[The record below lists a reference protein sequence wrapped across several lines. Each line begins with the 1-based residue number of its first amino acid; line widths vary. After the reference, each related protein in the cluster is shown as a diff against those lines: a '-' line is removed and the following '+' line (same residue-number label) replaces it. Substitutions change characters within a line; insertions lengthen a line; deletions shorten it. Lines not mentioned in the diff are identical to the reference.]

1 MERGLKNTF
10 IYHSIKPLFFGSL
23 FAAATVWLVFA
34 IIDFHTVNVIFAA
47 TFEFVTFLTFL
58 VSFIQICYCLYCY
71 ISYQRYQYKV
81 ITDPDNIIVIEGL
94 QGSGKSLTIKQ
105 QLVILSEAYWSQIV
119 EDYTIMTHIKHEH
132 YREADWM
139 EHYNE
144 LKNVFE
150 YYSARP
156 WLQPCAMSNVPIS
169 IDGRA
174 VARFD
179 FKMLLQIE
187 NMGYKTVCIIDEVKS
202 AGLSNRDSGNA
213 PKDLDDTF
221 RFTRQFYEAKILI
234 TDQDKLAPILELRR
248 VATTYTM
255 QSLDKDVLRPRVLKW
270 AYERMRRKFLKK
282 YGAIGYGA
290 YTLVR
295 GDISHGVGIIF
306 RYISNCDRVYKIARK
321 LPRNM
326 HSKSEKVHHINAL
339 KAIIDSIGFFRFV
352 RVYRGSTQGNT
363 VTDARQSVSTAE
375 VIGRD
380 KVLKYYTPAL
390 QRFKSDTRLFRGVNR
405 AKDIP
410 FNPEVWMPWQTT
422 VSRQY
427 WDDLEQE
434 RAKYFVKKDEKHAMK
449 AVKAGKDGES
459 EVKSS

>member
-23 FAAATVWLVFA
+23 FAATTVWLVFA
-34 IIDFHTVNVIFAA
+34 IINFNIVNVIFAA

-81 ITDPDNIIVIEGL
+81 ITDPDNVIIIEGL
-94 QGSGKSLTIKQ
+94 PGAGKSLTVKQ
-105 QLVILSEAYWSQIV
+105 QLVILSEAYWAQIV
-119 EDYTIMTHIKHEH
+119 EDYTVMSHIKHEH
-132 YREADWM
+132 YREPDWM

-179 FKMLLQIE
+179 FKMLLQLK

-221 RFTRQFYEAKILI
+221 RFIRQFYEAKILI
-234 TDQDKLAPILELRR
+234 TDQDKLAPSIELRR

-255 QSLDKDVLRPRVLKW
+255 QSLDKDILRPRAIQW
-270 AYERMRRKFLKK
+270 AYNRMKRKFLKK
-282 YGAIGYGA
+282 YGVINYI
-290 YTLVR
+290 YVRIR
-295 GDISHGVGIIF
+295 GDITHGVGVMF
-306 RYISNCDRVYKIARK
+306 RYIKD
-321 LPRNM
+321 
-326 HSKSEKVHHINAL
+326 SKHIYRLAHKQLRAAHAQTEKVHRL
-339 KAIIDSIGFFRFV
+339 QKVKDMTDSIGFFRFV

-363 VTDARQSVSTAE
+363 VTDARQSVATAE

-405 AKDIP
+405 AKDIE
-410 FNPEVWMPWQTT
+410 FNPEVWMPWETT

-434 RAKYFVKKDEKHAMK
+434 RAKYFVKKDEKQVTK
-449 AVKAGKDGES
+449 AEKSAKDGES
-459 EVKSS
+459 EVKPS

>member
-23 FAAATVWLVFA
+23 FSATTVWLVFA

-58 VSFIQICYCLYCY
+58 VSFIQICYCMYCY
-71 ISYQRYQYKV
+71 LSYQRYQYKV
-81 ITDPDNIIVIEGL
+81 ITDPDNVVIIEGL
-94 QGSGKSLTIKQ
+94 PGAGKSLTVKQ
-105 QLVILSEAYWSQIV
+105 QLVILSEAYWAQIV
-119 EDYTIMTHIKHEH
+119 EDYTIMSHVANEH
-132 YREADWM
+132 YLEADWM
-139 EHYNE
+139 EHYHE
-144 LKNVFE
+144 LKNVYE

-169 IDGRA
+169 IEGRA

-179 FKMLLQIE
+179 FKMLLQLE

-221 RFTRQFYEAKILI
+221 RFIRQFYEAKILI
-234 TDQDKLAPILELRR
+234 TDQDKLAPSIELRR

-255 QSLDKDVLRPRVLKW
+255 QSLDKDILRPRAIQW
-270 AYERMRRKFLKK
+270 AYNRMKRKFLKK
-282 YGAIGYGA
+282 YGVVNYIY
-290 YTLVR
+290 VRIR
-295 GDISHGVGIIF
+295 GDITHGVGVMF
-306 RYISNCDRVYKIARK
+306 RYIKDCEYIYRLAHKQLRAA
-321 LPRNM
+321 
-326 HSKSEKVHHINAL
+326 HAQTEKVHRLQKVKDIT
-339 KAIIDSIGFFRFV
+339 DSIGFFRFV

-363 VTDARQSVSTAE
+363 VTDARQSVATAE
-375 VIGRD
+375 VIGRE

-405 AKDIP
+405 AKDIE
-410 FNPEVWMPWQTT
+410 FNPEVWMPFQTT
-422 VSRQY
+422 VDRQY
-427 WDDLEQE
+427 WDDLEKE
-434 RAKYFVKKDEKHAMK
+434 RAKYFVKKEA
-449 AVKAGKDGES
+449 KAGKGSES
-459 EVKSS
+459 EVKPS

>member
-1 MERGLKNTF
+1 MEKGLKNTF

-23 FAAATVWLVFA
+23 FAATTVWLVFA

-58 VSFIQICYCLYCY
+58 VSFIQICYCMYCY

-81 ITDPDNIIVIEGL
+81 ITDPDNVVIIEGL
-94 QGSGKSLTIKQ
+94 PGAGKSLTVKQ
-105 QLVILSEAYWSQIV
+105 QLVILSEAYWAQIV
-119 EDYTIMTHIKHEH
+119 EDYTIMSHVANEH
-132 YREADWM
+132 YLEADWM
-139 EHYNE
+139 EHYHE
-144 LKNVFE
+144 LKNVYE

-169 IDGRA
+169 IEGRA

-179 FKMLLQIE
+179 FKMLLQLE
-187 NMGYKTVCIIDEVKS
+187 NMGYKTVCVIDEVKS

-221 RFTRQFYEAKILI
+221 RFIRQFYEAKILI
-234 TDQDKLAPILELRR
+234 TDQDKLAPSIELRR

-255 QSLDKDVLRPRVLKW
+255 QSLDKDILRPRAIQW
-270 AYERMRRKFLKK
+270 AYNRMKRKFLKK
-282 YGAIGYGA
+282 YGVINYI
-290 YTLVR
+290 YVRIR
-295 GDISHGVGIIF
+295 GDITHGVGVMF
-306 RYISNCDRVYKIARK
+306 RYIKD
-321 LPRNM
+321 
-326 HSKSEKVHHINAL
+326 SKHIYRLAHKQLRAAYAQTEKVHRL
-339 KAIIDSIGFFRFV
+339 QKVKDMTDSIGFFRFV

-363 VTDARQSVSTAE
+363 VTDARQSVATAE
-375 VIGRD
+375 VIGRE

-405 AKDIP
+405 AKDIE
-410 FNPEVWMPWQTT
+410 FNPEIWMPWETT

-434 RAKYFVKKDEKHAMK
+434 RAKYFVKKDEKQVTK
-449 AVKAGKDGES
+449 AEKSAKDGES
-459 EVKSS
+459 EVKPS

>member
-34 IIDFHTVNVIFAA
+34 IINFHTVNVIFAA

-58 VSFIQICYCLYCY
+58 VSFIQICYCMYCY

-81 ITDPDNIIVIEGL
+81 ITDPDNVIIIEGL
-94 QGSGKSLTIKQ
+94 PGAGKSLTVKQ
-105 QLVILSEAYWSQIV
+105 QLVTLSEAYWAQIV
-119 EDYTIMTHIKHEH
+119 EDYTIMSHIKHEH
-132 YREADWM
+132 YREPDWM

-169 IDGRA
+169 IEGRA

-187 NMGYKTVCIIDEVKS
+187 NMGYKTVCVIDEVKS

-221 RFTRQFYEAKILI
+221 RFIRQFYEAKILI
-234 TDQDKLAPILELRR
+234 TDQDKLAPSIELRR

-255 QSLDKDVLRPRVLKW
+255 QSLDKDILRPRAIQW
-270 AYERMRRKFLKK
+270 AYNRMKRKFLKK
-282 YGAIGYGA
+282 YGVVNYIY
-290 YTLVR
+290 VRIR
-295 GDISHGVGIIF
+295 GDITHGVGVMF
-306 RYISNCDRVYKIARK
+306 RYIKD
-321 LPRNM
+321 
-326 HSKSEKVHHINAL
+326 SKHIYRLAHKQLRAAHAQTEKVHRL
-339 KAIIDSIGFFRFV
+339 QKVKDMTDSIGFFRFV

-363 VTDARQSVSTAE
+363 VTDARQSVATAE

-405 AKDIP
+405 AKNIE
-410 FNPEVWMPWQTT
+410 FNPEVWMPFQTT
-422 VSRQY
+422 VDRQY
-427 WDDLEQE
+427 WDDLEKE
-434 RAKYFVKKDEKHAMK
+434 RAKYFVKKEA
-449 AVKAGKDGES
+449 KAGKCSES
-459 EVKSS
+459 EVKPL

>member
-23 FAAATVWLVFA
+23 FSATTVWLVFA

-187 NMGYKTVCIIDEVKS
+187 NMGYKTVCIIDEV
-202 AGLSNRDSGNA
+202 
-213 PKDLDDTF
+213 
-221 RFTRQFYEAKILI
+221 AKILI

-459 EVKSS
+459 EVKPS

>member
-23 FAAATVWLVFA
+23 FSATTVWLVFS

-58 VSFIQICYCLYCY
+58 VSFIQICYCMYCY
-71 ISYQRYQYKV
+71 LSYQRYQYKV
-81 ITDPDNIIVIEGL
+81 ITDPDNVVIIEGL
-94 QGSGKSLTIKQ
+94 PGAGKSLTVKQ
-105 QLVILSEAYWSQIV
+105 QLVILSEAYWAQIV
-119 EDYTIMTHIKHEH
+119 EDYTIMSHVANEH
-132 YREADWM
+132 YLEADWM
-139 EHYNE
+139 EHYHE
-144 LKNVFE
+144 LKNVYE

-169 IDGRA
+169 IEGRA

-179 FKMLLQIE
+179 FKMLLQLE

-221 RFTRQFYEAKILI
+221 RFIRQFYEAKILI
-234 TDQDKLAPILELRR
+234 TDQDKLAPSIELRR

-255 QSLDKDVLRPRVLKW
+255 QSLDKDILRPRAIQW
-270 AYERMRRKFLKK
+270 AYNRMKRKFLKK
-282 YGAIGYGA
+282 YGVVNYIY
-290 YTLVR
+290 VRIR
-295 GDISHGVGIIF
+295 GDITHGVGVMF
-306 RYISNCDRVYKIARK
+306 RYIKDCEHIYRLAHKQLRAA
-321 LPRNM
+321 
-326 HSKSEKVHHINAL
+326 HAQTEKVHRLQKVKDIT
-339 KAIIDSIGFFRFV
+339 DSIGFFRFV

-363 VTDARQSVSTAE
+363 VTDARQSVATAD
-375 VIGRD
+375 VIGRE

-405 AKDIP
+405 AKDIE
-410 FNPEVWMPWQTT
+410 FNPEVWMPFQTT
-422 VSRQY
+422 VDRQY
-427 WDDLEQE
+427 WDDLEKE
-434 RAKYFVKKDEKHAMK
+434 RAKYFVKKEA
-449 AVKAGKDGES
+449 KAGKGSES
-459 EVKSS
+459 EVKPS

>member
-58 VSFIQICYCLYCY
+58 VSFIQICYCMYCY
-71 ISYQRYQYKV
+71 LSYQRYQYKV
-81 ITDPDNIIVIEGL
+81 ITDPDNVVIIEGL
-94 QGSGKSLTIKQ
+94 PGAGKSLTVKQ
-105 QLVILSEAYWSQIV
+105 QLVILSEAYWAQIV
-119 EDYTIMTHIKHEH
+119 EDYTIMSHVANEH
-132 YREADWM
+132 YLEADWM
-139 EHYNE
+139 EHYHE
-144 LKNVFE
+144 LKNVYE

-156 WLQPCAMSNVPIS
+156 WLQPCTMSNVPIS
-169 IDGRA
+169 IEGRA

-179 FKMLLQIE
+179 FKMLLQLE

-221 RFTRQFYEAKILI
+221 RFIRQFYEAKILI
-234 TDQDKLAPILELRR
+234 TDQDKLAPSIELRR

-255 QSLDKDVLRPRVLKW
+255 QSLDKDILRPRAIQW
-270 AYERMRRKFLKK
+270 AYNRMKRKFLKK
-282 YGAIGYGA
+282 YGVVNYIY
-290 YTLVR
+290 VRIR
-295 GDISHGVGIIF
+295 GDITHGVGVMF
-306 RYISNCDRVYKIARK
+306 RYIKD
-321 LPRNM
+321 
-326 HSKSEKVHHINAL
+326 SKHIYRLAHKQLRAAHAQTEKVHRLQKVKDIT
-339 KAIIDSIGFFRFV
+339 DSIGFFRFV

-363 VTDARQSVSTAE
+363 VTDARQSVATAE

-405 AKDIP
+405 AKDIE
-410 FNPEVWMPWQTT
+410 FNPEVWMPFQTT
-422 VSRQY
+422 VDRQY
-427 WDDLEQE
+427 WDDLEKE
-434 RAKYFVKKDEKHAMK
+434 RAKYFVKKEA
-449 AVKAGKDGES
+449 KAGKGSES
-459 EVKSS
+459 EVKPS

>member
-34 IIDFHTVNVIFAA
+34 IINFHTVNVIFAA

-58 VSFIQICYCLYCY
+58 VSFIQICYCMYCY

-81 ITDPDNIIVIEGL
+81 ITDPDNVIIIEGL
-94 QGSGKSLTIKQ
+94 PGAGKSLTVKQ
-105 QLVILSEAYWSQIV
+105 QLVILSEAYWAQIV
-119 EDYTIMTHIKHEH
+119 EDYTIMSHVANEH
-132 YREADWM
+132 YLEADWM
-139 EHYNE
+139 EHYHE
-144 LKNVFE
+144 LKNVYE

-169 IDGRA
+169 IEGRA

-187 NMGYKTVCIIDEVKS
+187 NMGYKTVCVIDEVKS

-221 RFTRQFYEAKILI
+221 RFIRQFYEAKILI
-234 TDQDKLAPILELRR
+234 TDQDKLAPSIELRR

-255 QSLDKDVLRPRVLKW
+255 QSLDKDILRPRAIQW
-270 AYERMRRKFLKK
+270 AYNRMKRKFLKK
-282 YGAIGYGA
+282 YGVVNYIY
-290 YTLVR
+290 VRIR
-295 GDISHGVGIIF
+295 GDITHGVGVMF
-306 RYISNCDRVYKIARK
+306 RYIKDCKHIYCLAHKQLRAA
-321 LPRNM
+321 
-326 HSKSEKVHHINAL
+326 HAQTEKVHHLQKVKDIT
-339 KAIIDSIGFFRFV
+339 DSIGFFRFV

-363 VTDARQSVSTAE
+363 VTDARQSVATAE

-405 AKDIP
+405 AKDIE
-410 FNPEVWMPWQTT
+410 FNPEVWMPWETT

-434 RAKYFVKKDEKHAMK
+434 RAKYFVKKDEKQVTK
-449 AVKAGKDGES
+449 AEKSAKDGES
-459 EVKSS
+459 EVKPS

>member
-34 IIDFHTVNVIFAA
+34 IINFHTVNVIFAA

-58 VSFIQICYCLYCY
+58 VSFIQICYCMYCY

-81 ITDPDNIIVIEGL
+81 ITDPDNVIIIEGL
-94 QGSGKSLTIKQ
+94 PGAGKSLTVKQ
-105 QLVILSEAYWSQIV
+105 QLVTLSEAYWAQIV
-119 EDYTIMTHIKHEH
+119 EDYTIMSHIKHEH
-132 YREADWM
+132 YREPDWM

-179 FKMLLQIE
+179 FKMLLQLK

-221 RFTRQFYEAKILI
+221 RFIRQFYEAKILI
-234 TDQDKLAPILELRR
+234 TDQDKLAPSIELRR

-255 QSLDKDVLRPRVLKW
+255 QSLDKDILRPRAIQW
-270 AYERMRRKFLKK
+270 AYNRMKRKFLKK
-282 YGAIGYGA
+282 YGVVNYIY
-290 YTLVR
+290 VRIR
-295 GDISHGVGIIF
+295 GDITHGVGVMF
-306 RYISNCDRVYKIARK
+306 RYIKDCKHIYCLAHKQLRAA
-321 LPRNM
+321 
-326 HSKSEKVHHINAL
+326 HAQTEKVHHLQKVKDIT
-339 KAIIDSIGFFRFV
+339 DSIGFFRFV

-363 VTDARQSVSTAE
+363 VTDARQSVATAE

-405 AKDIP
+405 AKDIE
-410 FNPEVWMPWQTT
+410 FNPEVWMPFQTT
-422 VSRQY
+422 VDRQY
-427 WDDLEQE
+427 WDDLEKE
-434 RAKYFVKKDEKHAMK
+434 RAKYFVKKEA
-449 AVKAGKDGES
+449 KAGKGSES
-459 EVKSS
+459 EVKPS